1 MTGAFGALLGVARH
15 EYRMHVR
22 RWSLWIVTALVVA
35 LTAWT
40 GMFAFAPGHDPG
52 STARIVGGQAVSTN
66 LLALA
71 VVGALTADR
80 WVRDGLLGV
89 QELLDA
95 QPVAP
100 GIRLWGKY
108 LGVTAASATP
118 LAVIWAILTARIGL
132 HEHQWQT
139 AALAATAFAV
149 ITLPGLLFVAA
160 FGIAC
165 PRVLGARPYQ
175 VLFVGYWFWGNLV
188 PPHLMPTLAGTWLT
202 PVGKYANAALFAHSD
217 HALLLTGGA
226 NPVGAYASITL
237 LIGISILL
245 VTVFSVSQNRTAAL
259 SPRPSSDNFALP
271 GRTS

>member
-1 MTGAFGALLGVARH
+1 
-15 EYRMHVR
+15 
-22 RWSLWIVTALVVA
+22 
-35 LTAWT
+35 
-40 GMFAFAPGHDPG
+40 
-52 STARIVGGQAVSTN
+52 VGGEAVSAN
-66 LLALA
+66 LLAL
-71 VVGALTADR
+71 VVIGVLTADR
-80 WVRDGLLGV
+80 WVRDGLLGI

-118 LAVIWAILTARIGL
+118 LAVIWTILAARIAL
-132 HEHQWQT
+132 REHQWQT
-139 AALAATAFAV
+139 AALAATAFAA
-149 ITLPGLLFVAA
+149 ITLPGLLFVTA
-160 FGIAC
+160 FGITC
-165 PRVLGARPYQ
+165 PRVLGARLYQ

-226 NPVGAYASITL
+226 SPAGAYASLTL
-237 LIGISILL
+237 LIGMSILL
-245 VTVFSVSQNRTAAL
+245 VTAFSVSQNRTPTV

-271 GRTS
+271 GRPLR